1 MLSSIVII
9 AIFEHLMEKSIFL
22 SVLSKIKEI
31 SLPGDKAHA
40 TVAPPDRMQMIKAG
54 FSHEFPPKQAAVIIC
69 CYPKADNSYYFPL
82 ILRTEY
88 PGVHSGQ
95 ISLPGGK
102 FDDRDS
108 SLWHTAIRELNEE
121 LGVEVENLEQIFQL
135 SPLYIPPSNFWVTPY
150 MAVLE
155 TAPFFIPEEREVAR
169 VIEMSLEDL
178 TAIKK
183 QEKPITNSYLK
194 EKKVYGYSIDNQ
206 FVWGATAM
214 ILTELKM
221 ILSDVMRN

>member
-1 MLSSIVII
+1 MN
-9 AIFEHLMEKSIFL
+9 KSIFL
-22 SVLSKIKEI
+22 SVLSKIEEI

-40 TVAPPDRMQMIKAG
+40 SVAPPNRMEMIKAG
-54 FSHEFPPKQAAVIIC
+54 FSHKFPPKQAAVIIC
-69 CYPKADNSYYFPL
+69 CYPKDDNSYYFPL

-102 FDDRDS
+102 FDDQDP

-121 LGVEVENLEQIFQL
+121 LGVEVVDLEQICQL

-150 MAVLE
+150 MAVLDA
-155 TAPFFIPEEREVAR
+155 TPIFILEEREVAG

-178 TAIKK
+178 TAI
-183 QEKPITNSYLK
+183 EKEEKTITNSYLK
-194 EKKVYGYSIDNQ
+194 EKKVCGYSIDNQ
-206 FVWGATAM
+206 FIWGATAM